1 MDAFFASVEQR
12 DHPELRGK
20 PVAVGGDQDRGVVA
34 AASYEAREYGVH
46 SAMPS
51 RVAARKCP
59 QLIFVPHRFDVYK
72 EVSSQIRS
80 IFREYT
86 DLVEPLSLD
95 EAFLDVTHNKR
106 GMRSATLI
114 AEEIRQRIFETTQ
127 LTASAGVSV
136 NKFLAKVASD
146 QNKPNGLTLI
156 APADVDAFI
165 AALPIRKFF
174 GVGPATA
181 EKMLRMGIHV
191 GGDLRQYSKGALE
204 QMFGKAGS
212 YFWDICRGIDD
223 RPVRPDRIPKS
234 VSVETTFENDLTELP
249 AMSKVLTNLTE
260 RVVKR
265 LDSAE
270 MKGRTLSLKFRYA
283 DFSVHTRSKTIA
295 EYTSSAAVIL
305 DVIHGLLHQDPLE
318 QPVRLL
324 GVGVSQLNVL
334 NETDDA
340 PVQLTLDF

>member
-12 DHPELRGK
+12 DNPDLRGK
-20 PVAVGGDQDRGVVA
+20 PVAVGGNQDRGVVA

-72 EVSSQIRS
+72 EVSGQIRT
-80 IFREYT
+80 IFRQYT

-95 EAFLDVTHNKR
+95 EAFLDVTHNKK
-106 GMRSATLI
+106 GLKSTTLI
-114 AEEIRQRIFETTQ
+114 AEEIRQQIFDVTQ
-127 LTASAGVSV
+127 LTASAGVSI

-156 APADVDAFI
+156 GPADVDSFI
-165 AALPIRKFF
+165 ANLPIRKFF

-181 EKMLRMGIHV
+181 EKMLRMGIHK
-191 GGDLRQYSKGALE
+191 GEDLRAYSRVALV

-212 YFWDICRGIDD
+212 YFWHICRGIDE

-234 VSVETTFENDLTELP
+234 VSVETTFENDLTELT
-249 AMSKVLTNLTE
+249 AMSQVLTKLTE

-265 LDSAE
+265 LESSE
-270 MKGRTLSLKFRYA
+270 MKGRTISLKYRYS
-283 DFSVHTRSKTIA
+283 DFTVHTRSKTIL
-295 EYTSSAAVIL
+295 EYTRNPSVIL
-305 DVIHGLLHQDPLE
+305 DVIHNLLHQEPME
-318 QPVRLL
+318 QAVRLL
-324 GVGVSQLNVL
+324 GVGLSQLDVQ
-334 NETDDA
+334 DA
-340 PVQLTLDF
+340 GEDTPAQLTLDF

>member
-12 DHPELRGK
+12 DNPDLRGK
-20 PVAVGGDQDRGVVA
+20 PVAVGGNQDRGVVA

-59 QLIFVPHRFDVYK
+59 QLIFVPHRFDIYK
-72 EVSSQIRS
+72 EVSGQIRS
-80 IFREYT
+80 IFRQYT

-95 EAFLDVTHNKR
+95 EAFLDVTHNKK
-106 GMRSATLI
+106 GLRSATLI
-114 AEEIRQRIFETTQ
+114 AEEIRQQIFDTTQ
-127 LTASAGVSV
+127 LTASAGVSI

-156 APADVDAFI
+156 TPADVDPFI
-165 AALPIRKFF
+165 ANLPIRKFF

-181 EKMLRMGIHV
+181 EKMLRMGIHK
-191 GGDLRQYSKGALE
+191 GEDLRGYSRAALV

-212 YFWDICRGIDD
+212 YFWNICRGIDE
-223 RPVRPDRIPKS
+223 RPVHPDRIPKS
-234 VSVETTFENDLTELP
+234 VSVETTFENDLTELM
-249 AMSKVLTNLTE
+249 AMSKVLTNLAE

-265 LDSAE
+265 LETSE
-270 MKGRTLSLKFRYA
+270 MKGRTISLKYRYS
-283 DFSVHTRSKTIA
+283 DFSVHTRSKTIL
-295 EYTSSAAVIL
+295 EYTRNASVIL
-305 DVIHGLLHQDPLE
+305 EVIHGLLNQEPME

-324 GVGVSQLNVL
+324 GLGLSQLDVQ
-334 NETDDA
+334 DDGEDK
-340 PVQLTLDF
+340 PRQLTLDF